1 MPSCPNF
8 PAAIRVFVAKSLIEE
23 SVDEILLTPDGAK
36 GLKQELERLT
46 TVKRLELAAR
56 LRDAI
61 RMGDLSENAD
71 YIAAK
76 EEQAFL
82 EGKIME
88 IQETLRRATIVT
100 ETNGT
105 DSVGIGNRVTVAEGT
120 ADPEIFILVGAKEAN
135 PREGKISHE
144 SPIGKALMGRR
155 VGDQAQAQ
163 TPGGTIVFQV
173 LKIE

>member
-1 MPSCPNF
+1 M
-8 PAAIRVFVAKSLIEE
+8 E
-23 SVDEILLTPDGAK
+23 EILLTPDGAK
-36 GLKQELERLT
+36 KLKQELDHLT
-46 TVKRLELAAR
+46 TVKRVELAAR

-82 EGKIME
+82 EGKIQE

-100 ETNGT
+100 ETNGN
-105 DSVGIGNRVTVAEGT
+105 DSVSIGNRVTVVEAG
-120 ADPEIFILVGAKEAN
+120 ADPETFILVGAKEAN

-144 SPIGKALMGRR
+144 SPIGRALMGRR
-155 VGDQAQAQ
+155 VGDRAEAE
-163 TPGGTIVFQV
+163 TPGGPIVFRV

>member
-1 MPSCPNF
+1 M
-8 PAAIRVFVAKSLIEE
+8 EE
-23 SVDEILLTPDGAK
+23 IYLTPEGAQK
-36 GLKQELERLT
+36 LKQELEYLT
-46 TVKRLELAAR
+46 SVKRVELAAR

-61 RMGDLSENAD
+61 KQGDLSENAD

-88 IQETLRRATIVT
+88 IQQTLKRATIVR
-100 ETNGT
+100 EVNADG
-105 DSVGIGNRVTVAEGT
+105 SVSIGHRVTVTEDG

-144 SPIGKALMGRR
+144 SPIGRALMGKH
-155 VGDQAQAQ
+155 VGDLAEAD
-163 TPGGTIVFQV
+163 TPGGRIVFRV

>member
-1 MPSCPNF
+1 MRLE
-8 PAAIRVFVAKSLIEE
+8 IMEE
-23 SVDEILLTPDGAK
+23 IFLTPEGAK
-36 GLKQELERLT
+36 KLQQELEHLT
-46 TVKRLELAAR
+46 GVKRVELAAR

-61 RMGDLSENAD
+61 KMGDLSENAD

-88 IQETLRRATIVT
+88 IQETLRRAVVVAQATSN
-100 ETNGT
+100 ETA
-105 DSVGIGNRVTVAEGT
+105 SIGKRVTVAEDG
-120 ADPEIFILVGAKEAN
+120 ADPETFILVGAKEAD

-144 SPIGKALMGRR
+144 SPIGKALMGKR
-155 VGDQAQAQ
+155 VGEIAHAE
-163 TPGGTIVFQV
+163 TPGGTIVFKL

>member
-1 MPSCPNF
+1 M
-8 PAAIRVFVAKSLIEE
+8 
-23 SVDEILLTPDGAK
+23 DEIFLTPQGAEK
-36 GLKQELERLT
+36 LKQELGHLIS
-46 TVKRLELAAR
+46 VKRVELAAR

-61 RMGDLSENAD
+61 KQGDLSENAD

-88 IQETLRRATIVT
+88 IELTLKRATIVR
-100 ETNGT
+100 EANSDGA
-105 DSVGIGNRVTVAEGT
+105 VGIGNRVTVIEDGG
-120 ADPEIFILVGAKEAN
+120 DREVFVLVGSKEAN

-144 SPIGKALMGRR
+144 SPIGRALMGKR
-155 VGDQAQAQ
+155 VGDRAQAE
-163 TPGGTIVFQV
+163 TPGGAIVFEI